1 MDYVRVDSGMTLR
14 IFVLE
19 EQVVGKLILVVL
31 LPVTLVELHENL
43 NKV

>member
-19 EQVVGKLILVVL
+19 VKVVVKLILVAL
-31 LPVTLVELHENL
+31 SPVTLVELHENL
-43 NKV
+43 NKA